1 MSFRRQERCAKMM
14 SPGGNLTALAGMP
27 SNQKV
32 NKAEEQA
39 IEISYPKNAHWELGL
54 LNQWRYNQVQ
64 KLMLHRC
71 LLNFS
76 LGLCGLILLSNF

>member
-1 MSFRRQERCAKMM
+1 M
-14 SPGGNLTALAGMP
+14 LARKVGENDVTWGQ
-27 SNQKV
+27 SNSTGWHAIQPKV

-39 IEISYPKNAHWELGL
+39 IEISYTKNAHWESGL

-64 KLMLHRC
+64 KLMLPRC

-76 LGLCGLILLSNF
+76 LELCGLILLSNF

>member
-1 MSFRRQERCAKMM
+1 MSL
-14 SPGGNLTALAGMP
+14 GGNLIAMAGMP
-27 SNQKV
+27 SNEKV

-39 IEISYPKNAHWELGL
+39 IEISYTKNAHWELGL
-54 LNQWRYNQVQ
+54 LNQWHYNQGQ

-76 LGLCGLILLSNF
+76 LGLCGLILFSNF